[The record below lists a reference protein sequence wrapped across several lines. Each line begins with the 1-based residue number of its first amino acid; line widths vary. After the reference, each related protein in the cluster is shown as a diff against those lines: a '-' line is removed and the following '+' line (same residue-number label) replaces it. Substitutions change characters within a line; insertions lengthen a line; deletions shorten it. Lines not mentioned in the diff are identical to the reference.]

1 MLQQGLV
8 LLIAGMGIAIAF
20 LTLLASITMIL
31 GKIAPRFEKAQP
43 ATPAT
48 PSPAAN
54 DVALAIAIAVAD
66 RR

>member
-8 LLIAGMGIAIAF
+8 LLIAGMGIAIGF
-20 LTLLASITMIL
+20 LALLATVTTIL
-31 GKIAPRFEKAQP
+31 GKIAPRFEKAPTAKP
-43 ATPAT
+43 ATPT
-48 PSPAAN
+48 PAAD